1 MQLICRID
9 LNWSAT
15 PSPAR
20 SFYIVGK
27 FRGFLRMWDET
38 ADSVVGAADGAV
50 LLQRGAWRRAASSWR
65 AGWWRRCWARAR
77 TESECSFTLCRGCR
91 AAGGRR
97 PAERARGAAAGDGTE
112 VLFDN
117 TTTQLASRC
126 LPRITIDCGASP
138 LLQKLPSCRSPV
150 TFHKEHAYYYVI
162 MLNALLFR
170 LSLTKN

>member
-1 MQLICRID
+1 MRQPTA
-9 LNWSAT
+9 WSAPLT
-15 PSPAR
+15 VQCCCSAAHGGGRRVRGGLGGGAGAGRGRVRRVSAPSHYAAG
-20 SFYIVGK
+20 VG
-27 FRGFLRMWDET
+27 R
-38 ADSVVGAADGAV
+38 
-50 LLQRGAWRRAASSWR
+50 
-65 AGWWRRCWARAR
+65 
-77 TESECSFTLCRGCR
+77 R

-150 TFHKEHAYYYVI
+150 TFHKEHAYYYVM